1 MEENQQ
7 YNENIM
13 SKYSNNILRL
23 LLATAIICALLT
35 KGQSQQSHELFI
47 GGQLYVEQG
56 ASVYVV
62 GDLHIDGA
70 IGQLNNDGFVQLQGD
85 LYKTN
90 DAQYNDTGLG
100 TVSFNNQQ
108 IPTTQGQS
116 VYGDFTGANA
126 IGNLSISSPVIGSLF
141 RLRTGDLEVT
151 NTLQMTDIV
160 LRTDDASHAGD
171 GAMYANEVY
180 ISNPDPN
187 ALQLSGSPSSTYIEG
202 KLRREVAAGN
212 TYIFD
217 ISNGMVERESFELS
231 FHTTPS
237 DFNVLTYFQNQ
248 QDNSLNL
255 SASCNG
261 SNYHADISTG
271 RWVTTPSQAGGY
283 TYDVILMP
291 GTNPL
296 TQHGTYPYNAIA
308 EGGTLTTDCLDGS
321 SSNFSGN
328 NTLAAQNLSNLS
340 YFEIVGLSPNLS
352 IELERI
358 WAEVEGNNINVH
370 WTTASETDNM
380 GFELERS
387 TDAINFERIEWIEG
401 QGNSS
406 VSTDYKY
413 IDTNV
418 NEDVVYYYRVKA
430 IETSGKEEYSPV
442 VSASLGGDAIGV
454 QVFPNP
460 ISQYNESLSLV
471 AISDGNSQIEIF
483 NESGQLVI
491 SHQFSTRKGEI
502 INFPMPSL
510 AAGMHIVTM
519 TNGEYIKRTKLM
531 VTP

>member
-1 MEENQQ
+1 MEDNQQ

-23 LLATAIICALLT
+23 LLATAIICGLLT

-62 GDLHIDGA
+62 GDLHINSA
-70 IGQLNNDGFVQLQGD
+70 VGQLNNDGLVQLQGD

-100 TVSFNNQQ
+100 TVAFNNQQ

-116 VYGDFTGANA
+116 IYGDFTGANA
-126 IGNLSISSPVIGSLF
+126 IGNLSISSPVTGSLF
-141 RLRTGDLEVT
+141 RLRTGDLEIT

-160 LRTDDASHAGD
+160 IRTDDVSHAGD
-171 GAMYANEVY
+171 GAMYANELY

-212 TYIFD
+212 TYTFD

-231 FHTTPS
+231 FHTTPPN
-237 DFNVLTYFQNQ
+237 FNVLTYFQNQ
-248 QDNSLNL
+248 QDNSINL
-255 SASCNG
+255 STTCNG
-261 SNYHADISTG
+261 SNYQADISTG
-271 RWVTTPSQAGGY
+271 RWVTTPSQETGY
-283 TYDVILMP
+283 TYDVTLLP
-291 GTNPL
+291 GTNL
-296 TQHGTYPYNAIA
+296 MNQHNSTENIIA
-308 EGGTLTTDCLDGS
+308 EGGVLTQSCPDDTS
-321 SSNFSGN
+321 IE
-328 NTLAAQNLSNLS
+328 AQNLNSLS
-340 YFEIVGLSPNLS
+340 YFDFVGVSPTLA
-352 IELERI
+352 IELERF
-358 WAEVEGNNINVH
+358 WAEVEGNNINVY
-370 WTTASETDNM
+370 WTTASETNNM
-380 GFELERS
+380 GFDLERS

-406 VSTDYKY
+406 ISTDYKY
-413 IDTNV
+413 IDSNV
-418 NEDVVYYYRVKA
+418 NEDLVYYYRVKA

-460 ISQYNESLSLV
+460 ISQYNKNLSLV
-471 AISDGNSQIEIF
+471 AISNGNSQIEIF
-483 NESGQLVI
+483 NESGQLVF
-491 SHQFSTRKGEI
+491 SHQFSTLRGEI
-502 INFPMPSL
+502 INFPIPSL